1 MKYAIAVGHTLS
13 GADYGAV
20 GYLIESI
27 CTRQIG
33 ELVQNYLLAQGH
45 TVVFCRIDNASSVG
59 QSLSYR
65 VNKAN
70 SENVD
75 LYVEIHLNAGGGSG
89 SEVWIYGTGGIAEKY
104 ARTVVN
110 SLAELNYPNR
120 GVKTSQSLYVL
131 RNTIAPA
138 ILVECCFVDSR
149 DDANRYNADSIAR
162 AIVKGLTGTNLN
174 NTPAPSTPVTPPR
187 TPNIGSNNIKTL
199 QQEINTQ
206 FNAGLIVDGIA
217 GPKTLAAAPMVS
229 QGAQGNITKWIQQKL
244 SITADGIFGPQ
255 TKQAVI
261 NFQRS
266 NNLAA
271 DGIVGPNTWRKLLG
285 L

>member
-75 LYVEIHLNAGGGSG
+75 LYVEIHLNAGGGTG
-89 SEVWIYGTGGIAEKY
+89 SEVWIYRTGSTAEQY
-104 ARTVVN
+104 ARNVVN
-110 SLAELNYPNR
+110 SLAEINYPNR
-120 GVKTSQSLYVL
+120 GVKTSQNLYVL
-131 RNTIAPA
+131 RNTVAPA
-138 ILVECCFVDSR
+138 ILVECCFVDNR
-149 DDANRYNADSIAR
+149 ADADRYNADSIAR
-162 AIVKGLTGTNLN
+162 AIVKGLTGTNSN
-174 NTPAPSTPVTPPR
+174 ITPEPSIPVTPPSP
-187 TPNIGSNNIKTL
+187 PNSGNSNIRTL

-206 FNAGLIVDGIA
+206 FNSGLVVDGIA

-229 QGAQGNITKWIQQKL
+229 QGARGNITKWIQQKL
-244 SITADGIFGPQ
+244 GVAADGIFGPQ
-255 TKQAVI
+255 TRQSVI
-261 NFQRS
+261 SFQRS
-266 NNLAA
+266 NGLST

>member
-45 TVVFCRIDNASSVG
+45 AVVFCRIDNASSVG

-75 LYVEIHLNAGGGSG
+75 LYVEIHLNAGGGTG
-89 SEVWIYGTGGIAEKY
+89 SEVWIYRTGSTAEQY
-104 ARTVVN
+104 ARNVVN

-120 GVKTSQSLYVL
+120 GVKTSQNLYVL
-131 RNTIAPA
+131 RNTVAPA

-149 DDANRYNADSIAR
+149 ADADRYNADSIAR
-162 AIVKGLTGTNLN
+162 AIVKGLTGTNSN
-174 NTPAPSTPVTPPR
+174 ITPKPSIPVTPPSN
-187 TPNIGSNNIKTL
+187 PNSGNSNIRTL
-199 QQEINTQ
+199 QLEINTQ
-206 FNAGLIVDGIA
+206 FNSGLVVDGIA

-229 QGAQGNITKWIQQKL
+229 QGARGNITKWIQQKL
-244 SITADGIFGPQ
+244 GIAADGIFGPQ
-255 TKQAVI
+255 TRQSVI
-261 NFQRS
+261 SFQRS
-266 NNLAA
+266 NGLST

>member
-75 LYVEIHLNAGGGSG
+75 LYVEIHLNAGGGTG
-89 SEVWIYGTGGIAEKY
+89 SEVWIYRTGSTAEQY
-104 ARTVVN
+104 ARNVVN

-120 GVKTSQSLYVL
+120 GVKTSQNLYVL
-131 RNTIAPA
+131 RNTVAPA
-138 ILVECCFVDSR
+138 ILVECCFVDNR
-149 DDANRYNADSIAR
+149 ADADRYNADSIAR
-162 AIVKGLTGTNLN
+162 AIVKGLTGTNS
-174 NTPAPSTPVTPPR
+174 NTSPEPSIPVTPPS
-187 TPNIGSNNIKTL
+187 TPNGGNSNIRTL

-206 FNAGLIVDGIA
+206 FNSGLVVDGIA

-229 QGAQGNITKWIQQKL
+229 QGARGNITKWIQQNL
-244 SITADGIFGPQ
+244 GIAADGIFGPQ
-255 TKQAVI
+255 TRQSVI
-261 NFQRS
+261 SFQRS
-266 NNLAA
+266 NGLST